1 MKNYSAYIAIC
12 LFLGIIGNAS
22 AQVPILNSYSPAMA
36 TVYLDFDGAEVVGT
50 IWNEEGKILAA
61 PSGLSPASITW
72 IHKMIAEHFSL
83 FNLNITTDPAVY
95 ERAPV
100 HQRTRVIIT
109 PEGGWF
115 GRPVTG
121 VSAIGSFV
129 WGDDTPAWVFLDAL
143 SGNSAFIAAA
153 ATHQIGHTL
162 GLQHQSVY
170 DSYGIMITELSGGEN
185 NIFSNEA
192 PLMGIPFFKR
202 ADWKDGHPSTGAYL
216 IQSDTAIIAGAP
228 NDIGYRKNEEVLVS
242 SEESVKIERQGTGSL
257 ALNSSGNYSYRL
269 FDINGRLLTQ
279 GNLKTGYNEIRTSTA
294 STGILVLQWSGKS
307 GSGSQK
313 IIH

>member
-1 MKNYSAYIAIC
+1 MKKLSVYIAIC
-12 LFLGIIGNAS
+12 LVLGITGVAS
-22 AQVPILNSYSPAMA
+22 AQVPILNSYSPAIA
-36 TVYLDFDGAEVVGT
+36 TVYLDFDGAEVDGT
-50 IWNEEGKILAA
+50 IWNEDGKILAA
-61 PSGLSPASITW
+61 PSGLSPATITW

-95 ERAPV
+95 DRAPV

-109 PEGGWF
+109 PEGNWF
-115 GRPVTG
+115 GQPVTG

-216 IQSDTAIIAGAP
+216 LQSDTAIIAGAP
-228 NDIGYRKNEEVLVS
+228 NDIGYRKNENPPTLPDEA
-242 SEESVKIERQGTGSL
+242 VKIERQETGSL

-279 GNLKTGYNEIRTSTA
+279 GNLKTGYNEIRTSTV

-313 IIH
+313 IIL

>member
-1 MKNYSAYIAIC
+1 MKKNSIHIIA
-12 LFLGIIGNAS
+12 LFMLLIHVNVF
-22 AQVPILNSYSPAMA
+22 AQTPMLNSYTPASA
-36 TVYLDFDGAEVVGT
+36 TVYLDFDGAEVDGT
-50 IWNEEGKILAA
+50 IWNENGKIVAA
-61 PSGLSPASITW
+61 PSGLSPASVTW

-109 PEGGWF
+109 PEGNWF

-129 WGDDTPAWVFLDAL
+129 WGDDTPAWVFMDAL

-162 GLQHQSVY
+162 GLQHQSAY

-185 NIFSNEA
+185 NIFSSEA

-202 ADWKDGHPSTGAYL
+202 ADWKDGHP
-216 IQSDTAIIAGAP
+216 
-228 NDIGYRKNEEVLVS
+228 
-242 SEESVKIERQGTGSL
+242 
-257 ALNSSGNYSYRL
+257 
-269 FDINGRLLTQ
+269 
-279 GNLKTGYNEIRTSTA
+279 
-294 STGILVLQWSGKS
+294 
-307 GSGSQK
+307 
-313 IIH
+313 